1 MNLNV
6 HTAYLPRRRCVHLD
20 AEALLTLL
28 AALII
33 GLVIAEY
40 GAYRAEK
47 RIKKGLAGA
56 GSIIEKQ
63 ILDIEEHPEK
73 HPRLAKAYKLYLRLC
88 DVAENVLDEVEE
100 ETKKQQEKT
109 KKEEPTL

>member
-1 MNLNV
+1 MEIETVLTLV
-6 HTAYLPRRRCVHLD
+6 A
-20 AEALLTLL
+20 ALL
-28 AALII
+28 I
-33 GLVIAEY
+33 GIVVAEW

-63 ILDIEEHPEK
+63 IVEIEEHPEK
-73 HPRLAKAYKLYLRLC
+73 HPRLARAYNLYLKLC
-88 DVAENVLDEVEE
+88 DVAENVLDEMEE

-109 KKEEPTL
+109 KKEDAPTQ